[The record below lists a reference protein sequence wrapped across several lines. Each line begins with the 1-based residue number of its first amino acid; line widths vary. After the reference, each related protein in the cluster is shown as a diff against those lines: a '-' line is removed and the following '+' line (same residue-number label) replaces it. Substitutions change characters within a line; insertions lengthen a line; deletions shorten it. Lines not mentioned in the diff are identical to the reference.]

1 MIATDA
7 AGNVVWKENHR
18 PYGERVLKQAANNNS
33 TNKIGF
39 AGKPFDDQTGLS
51 YMGARYYNP
60 VIGRFM
66 GVDPV
71 GFQENNIHSFNRYAY
86 ANNNPYKFVDP
97 DGRHPLLIAVADAL
111 AAAAPRAIAWF
122 AGKELQTIA
131 VTEAVAGLATG
142 SVAPSVVGG
151 AVAAKVAA
159 NFSRELRVAD
169 LGVKGTLQELK
180 GTFAV
185 KDGVASMR
193 VDMIRGEIKNPLE
206 VVGNMANT
214 AKANGATSLKIEGTI
229 ANERLHEVLSRR
241 YGLTSSGATDTI
253 TVPLK

>member
-1 MIATDA
+1 MKQPPTLRWTNWLKAFISAWVMFAALLSLPAQAQTVTHFHNDISGTPMLATDA

-86 ANNNPYKFVDP
+86 ANNNPYKYVDP
-97 DGRHPLLIAVADAL
+97 DGRTAKEWFSDAL
-111 AAAAPRAIAWF
+111 
-122 AGKELQTIA
+122 
-131 VTEAVAGLATG
+131 TG
-142 SVAPSVVGG
+142 IC
-151 AVAAKVAA
+151 
-159 NFSRELRVAD
+159 D
-169 LGVKGTLQELK
+169 
-180 GTFAV
+180 
-185 KDGVASMR
+185 
-193 VDMIRGEIKNPLE
+193 
-206 VVGNMANT
+206 
-214 AKANGATSLKIEGTI
+214 GATL
-229 ANERLHEVLSRR
+229 
-241 YGLTSSGATDTI
+241 GLTEIGRAH
-253 TVPLK
+253 V